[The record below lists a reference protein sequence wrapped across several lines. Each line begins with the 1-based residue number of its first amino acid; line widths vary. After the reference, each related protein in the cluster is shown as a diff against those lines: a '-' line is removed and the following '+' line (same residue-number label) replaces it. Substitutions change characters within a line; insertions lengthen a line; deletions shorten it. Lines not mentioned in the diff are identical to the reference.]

1 MTAKDKP
8 ARRHPP
14 AGLFARL
21 LDSFQDVYTLVLD
34 EKRRIIYANAAF
46 LEHFGLGWEA
56 ISGRSCLQLGNPFT
70 GAAGEEAGFCP
81 LELGPYFPTRHIL
94 TREAEGK
101 HLVYEGTFYHLVDGR
116 EAAWTLCTFRDI
128 TQMFNL
134 ESQVRQLD
142 ELERMLVQ
150 ASMDG
155 IIVNDLLGNILIFN
169 EGASRILGYRPEEV
183 IGVMKARDF
192 YPENQAH
199 QIKQLIYCP
208 SHGGFGVLENY
219 ETLARHKDGA
229 LVPIWLSARLLR
241 DSGREVGIVGFF
253 RDLRERKRLEE
264 ELVRQERLATLGK
277 MVAHVSHE
285 IKNPLAAIGGLAR
298 QCERQEELPAG
309 TRRKLKFIHQEVQ
322 RLEKFLADLSS
333 FTRISPIHKVPGDIL
348 ALIQEVAEFMEAD
361 FQEKGV
367 VFVLQVP
374 GEIPTFRFDPD
385 RLRQVLL
392 NLMKNSREA
401 MPQGG
406 KLTVSAAVRNQHL
419 ILTIQDNG
427 QGITPEH
434 LKSLFTPFFSTKEGG
449 SGLGLTIS
457 RGLIEQHQ
465 GEIDFASEVGRGT
478 TCTIRLPLKSL

>member
-1 MTAKDKP
+1 MTAKGKP

-14 AGLFARL
+14 TGLFARL
-21 LDSFQDVYTLVLD
+21 LDSLRDVYTLVLD
-34 EKRRIIYANAAF
+34 EKRSIVYANAAL
-46 LEHFGLGWEA
+46 LEHFKLDWQA
-56 ISGRSCLQLGNPFT
+56 ISGQGCLHLGNPFT
-70 GAAGEEAGFCP
+70 SATGEKVGFCP
-81 LELGPYFPTRHIL
+81 LELGPYYPARHIL
-94 TREAEGK
+94 TREVEGQK
-101 HLVYEGTFYHLVDGR
+101 FVYEGTFYHLVDGR
-116 EAAWTLCTFRDI
+116 EATWTLCTFRDV

-169 EGASRILGYRPEEV
+169 EGASRILGYRPDEV
-183 IGVMKARDF
+183 IGVLKATDF

-199 QIKQLIYCP
+199 RIKQLIYCP
-208 SHGGFGVLENY
+208 GHGGIGVLENY
-219 ETLARHKDGA
+219 ETLARHQDGS

-241 DSGREVGIVGFF
+241 DSGREIGIVGYF

-285 IKNPLAAIGGLAR
+285 IKNPLAAIGGFAR
-298 QCERQEELPAG
+298 QGERQEELPEA

-333 FTRISPIHKVPGDIL
+333 FTRIAPTQKVRGDIL
-348 ALIQEVAEFMEAD
+348 TLIQEVAEFMEAD
-361 FQEKGV
+361 FKEKGV
-367 VFVLQVP
+367 VFVLQAP
-374 GEIPTFRFDPD
+374 GEIPPFPFDPD
-385 RLRQVLL
+385 QLRQVLL
-392 NLMKNSREA
+392 NLLKNSLEA

-406 KLTVSAAVRNQHL
+406 NLNISVAVQNRHLVLTV
-419 ILTIQDNG
+419 QDTG

-434 LKSLFTPFFSTKEGG
+434 LKSLFTPFFSTKEEG

-478 TCTIRLPLKSL
+478 TCTIRLPLKSS